1 MCKKR
6 GFTVAELLIVVA
18 IIGVLVSVSIPVF
31 TDHIKKARLAT
42 NQANARAAYAAAMA
56 WYMENYNTDEQ
67 TYKDVGT
74 YDVATGKFIPGY
86 EGITQPSPYENEID
100 INIVNWSVDSPI
112 RNKNS
117 KKCMGDK
124 VFKKWDVNWNGSF
137 DGTINSFTPYD

>member
-67 TYKDVGT
+67 THKDVGT

-86 EGITQPSPYENEID
+86 EGITQPSPYENE
-100 INIVNWSVDSPI
+100 
-112 RNKNS
+112 
-117 KKCMGDK
+117 K
-124 VFKKWDVNWNGSF
+124 VGCELERIF
-137 DGTINSFTPYD
+137 